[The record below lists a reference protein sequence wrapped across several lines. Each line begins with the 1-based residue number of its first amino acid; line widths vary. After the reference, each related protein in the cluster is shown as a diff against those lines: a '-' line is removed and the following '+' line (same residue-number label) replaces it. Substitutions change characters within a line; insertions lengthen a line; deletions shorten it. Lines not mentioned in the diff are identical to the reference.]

1 PRASC
6 INGQPPAPSLPA
18 NQSLA
23 TANQR
28 SLDSS
33 LISSPLRAHHLL
45 HRLRFCIAST
55 ANQPRRRSIEMKSR
69 RQSSGGSSGG
79 ATAAGE
85 GNTHS
90 SGGGGCKLER
100 KDVEKN
106 RRLHMKGLCLKLSS
120 LIPPAARHASLL
132 SEAEAAASASNPN
145 KDTVTQLDQLD
156 SAAAYIKQLKD
167 RIEAL
172 KRRKEG
178 GGSGGKGSAAP
189 AAGAGGV
196 RMPVVEVRYQDG
208 TLDVVLISE
217 AGRPFKLHEVIT
229 ALEEEGAEVV
239 SASFSVVGDKIF
251 YTIHS
256 QAISPRIGL
265 DAGRVSE
272 RLQDLL
278 LLA

>member
-1 PRASC
+1 
-6 INGQPPAPSLPA
+6 
-18 NQSLA
+18 
-23 TANQR
+23 
-28 SLDSS
+28 
-33 LISSPLRAHHLL
+33 
-45 HRLRFCIAST
+45 
-55 ANQPRRRSIEMKSR
+55 MKSR
-69 RQSSGGSSGG
+69 RQSSGGSSAG

-90 SGGGGCKLER
+90 SGGGGGCKLER

-120 LIPPAARHASLL
+120 LIPPAARHASLI
-132 SEAEAAASASNPN
+132 SEAAASASNPN

-156 SAAAYIKQLKD
+156 SAAAYIKQLKE

-178 GGSGGKGSAAP
+178 GLGGSGCKGGTA
-189 AAGAGGV
+189 AAGISAGGGAAAV
-196 RMPVVEVRYQDG
+196 RMPVIEVRYQDG

-229 ALEEEGAEVV
+229 ALEQEGAEVV

-256 QAISPRIGL
+256 QALSPRIGL
-265 DAGRVSE
+265 DAARVSE

-278 LLA
+278 LLV